1 MGGPE
6 VNPLTSQ
13 CLTSLN
19 SNVKKTFLMSATTL
33 VAGKGFLPVDNEN
46 IIKLNHTASCSLKSH
61 QSTVSNQQSCY
72 KIISVLPATMTLIQI
87 CVQKPHLITIQN
99 TIF

>member
-1 MGGPE
+1 
-6 VNPLTSQ
+6 
-13 CLTSLN
+13 
-19 SNVKKTFLMSATTL
+19 MSANTL

-87 CVQKPHLITIQN
+87 CIQKPHLITIQN
-99 TIF
+99 TIFWGETLQDSRKFMLKINFKLTLK